1 MNVIQNV
8 SEAGPYPVELATRYG
23 QLTVPDIESDLIG
36 RFLFRYGE
44 WAWLEAAFAASVIPD
59 GARVLDVGAFAGT
72 FGLGVAQLR
81 ALGFLCC
88 VEANPAIVPLLRQN
102 VADKMLCPSLV
113 LEGIVAGPEGRAGAG
128 DSQPGNL
135 GSMSFRLGDDPDVG
149 QTTPA
154 VTLAGLR
161 VEYGRFDLIKLDIE
175 GMELDALRGDENF
188 LAKGDTALWI
198 EANEDPRT
206 IEVARLLLHWGVVL
220 FYFAFPSFNPKNFNG
235 DPNPVFPFAF
245 EAGLLAAPQT
255 PPSLSQELKD
265 AGCILRPIKCA
276 YDIKDAL
283 WRTPRWGMSEWEGA
297 ATIQELTAVAAR
309 SIRGESFAR
318 FLAPDGAAARGANAT
333 IWEQLDGARAELH
346 AVTERLNLEEEES
359 SRHINQLKAEQQR
372 YGQLEDTLRTTSDL
386 AVERLNLLE
395 AEQLRRERVE
405 KALRTTAELAAERLK
420 QLRAEQLRRE
430 RIEESLHTTA
440 SLAAGRLEQ
449 LEAAKNALTAIRS
462 STVWR
467 GTAPLR
473 SFVDRQPALR
483 SVLRTLRAAFAALI
497 RRSRR
502 RAKADTT
509 AVLSTPV
516 SDDRA
521 APDSDHREAIRPLF
535 DSEYYLAVNRDV
547 LEAGIDPLDHFLH
560 QGWREGRAPNS
571 TFDVAYYLATNQ
583 DVASAGINPLLHYVW
598 AGQREGRLPCR
609 PQAGGRRCLDAARS
623 PHARAADWTGAIDR
637 STPLSLV
644 ALEVALSEFAS
655 GPGIVVSVSHDDY
668 ATNYGGIQNMLADEM
683 RTFEAA
689 GWGYLHV
696 SPGAPLPT
704 LADCGPAAD
713 YRLRL
718 RLQGRAIGVVW
729 FPDLASVLAASRT
742 RGTKLAFIFHHL
754 LGHIPEL
761 LATLPTEADEKPIV
775 WLHDFFT
782 LCPNF
787 TLMRNDT
794 MFCGAPP
801 ADSAACM
808 VCAAGAERADQAP
821 RIHAFFETVRP
832 AVLAP
837 SSSTLELWQR
847 RGGYPHAECT
857 VVPLARLT
865 MAAQHDPV
873 ATTINARL
881 RVAHVGGAS
890 MHKGWHVFEAL
901 AFAHAGDP
909 RYEFYHL
916 GCGSTPSSRYIRE
929 PVRVG
934 PDQRDA
940 MIEAIVRNR
949 IDVVILWSLWPETFS
964 FTVHEALAGGAFVIA
979 RKDAG
984 NVWPAVQAS
993 APWQGCAVDDE
1004 AGLFE
1009 LFENGEV
1016 RTLVARA
1023 NRIRG
1028 TLTPG
1033 NNSAAL
1039 LLQDRTEVVALCET
1053 GEVRR

>member
-1 MNVIQNV
+1 
-8 SEAGPYPVELATRYG
+8 
-23 QLTVPDIESDLIG
+23 
-36 RFLFRYGE
+36 
-44 WAWLEAAFAASVIPD
+44 
-59 GARVLDVGAFAGT
+59 
-72 FGLGVAQLR
+72 
-81 ALGFLCC
+81 
-88 VEANPAIVPLLRQN
+88 
-102 VADKMLCPSLV
+102 
-113 LEGIVAGPEGRAGAG
+113 
-128 DSQPGNL
+128 
-135 GSMSFRLGDDPDVG
+135 
-149 QTTPA
+149 
-154 VTLAGLR
+154 
-161 VEYGRFDLIKLDIE
+161 
-175 GMELDALRGDENF
+175 MELFD
-188 LAKGDTALWI
+188 
-198 EANEDPRT
+198 
-206 IEVARLLLHWGVVL
+206 
-220 FYFAFPSFNPKNFNG
+220 FAFPSFNPKNFNG
-235 DPNPVFPFAF
+235 DPDPVFPFAF

-297 ATIQELTAVAAR
+297 TTMQELTAVAAR
-309 SIRGESFAR
+309 SIRGKSFAQ
-318 FLAPDGAAARGANAT
+318 FLAPDGAGARGAKTT
-333 IWEQLDGARAELH
+333 IWEQLDSARAELH
-346 AVTERLNLEEEES
+346 AARLRLIAAEEKSRRQIDQLQAERL
-359 SRHINQLKAEQQR
+359 RC
-372 YGQLEDTLRTTSDL
+372 GQLEDTLRSTAEL

-395 AEQLRRERVE
+395 TGQLRQVRAEE
-405 KALRTTAELAAERLK
+405 AMHAAAELAAERLN
-420 QLRAEQLRRE
+420 LLNAEQRRRE
-430 RIEESLHTTA
+430 RSEESLRATTA
-440 SLAAGRLEQ
+440 LAANRLEQ
-449 LEAAKNALTAIRS
+449 LESNRNALIAMQS

-467 GTAPLR
+467 ATAPLR

-483 SVLRTLRAAFAALI
+483 SVLRKLRVALAALI

-502 RAKADTT
+502 RAKAGTT
-509 AVLSTPV
+509 AILSTPV
-516 SDDRA
+516 PDDSA

-535 DSEYYLAVNRDV
+535 DPEYYLAINPDV

-571 TFDVAYYLATNQ
+571 TFDVAYYLETNQ

-598 AGQREGRLPCR
+598 AGQREGRLPRR
-609 PQAGGRRCLDAARS
+609 PQAVGRRCLDAAVS
-623 PHARAADWTGAIDR
+623 PQARAADWTGAIDR
-637 STPLSLV
+637 STPLSLT
-644 ALEVALSEFAS
+644 ALEVMLSERAS
-655 GPGIVVSVSHDDY
+655 GPGLVVSVSHDDY

-696 SPGAPLPT
+696 SPGAPLPI
-704 LADCGPAAD
+704 LADCGPAAE

-718 RLQGRAIGVVW
+718 RLNGHAIGVVR
-729 FPDLASVLAASRT
+729 FPDLASVLAALRA

-754 LGHIPEL
+754 LGHVPEL
-761 LATLPTEADEKPIV
+761 LARLPTAADEKPIV

-794 MFCGAPP
+794 AFCDGPP
-801 ADSAACM
+801 LGSAACM
-808 VCAAGAERADQAP
+808 VCAAGADRRDQAP
-821 RIHAFFETVRP
+821 RIRAFFETVRP

-837 SSSTLELWQR
+837 SSSALELWQR

-857 VVPLARLT
+857 VVPLAQLT

-873 ATTINARL
+873 PAAINARL
-881 RVAHVGGAS
+881 RVAHLGGVS

-901 AFAHAGDP
+901 ALAHAGDP

-916 GCGSTPSSRYIRE
+916 GLGSTPSSGYIRE

-940 MIEAIVRNR
+940 MIEAVVRNR

-979 RKDAG
+979 RRDAG

-993 APWQGCAVDDE
+993 APRQGCAVDDE

-1009 LFENGEV
+1009 LFESGEV

-1023 NRIRG
+1023 NRVRG

-1033 NNSAAL
+1033 DNSAVL
-1039 LLQDRTEVVALCET
+1039 LLKDRTEVVALSET